1 MRPLSDSCLLSQ
13 INKCASRLLINAA
26 ASISLGTECNFCY
39 PRRLGGRVLTQ
50 MVQTIFPVMNS
61 GYFFRVV
68 CNNAAYFPGGPTHA
82 GSGGPQLSLGWW
94 SRHKREMIVLPGDTG
109 LPAGLAR
116 AQPASRNHKTQLHQL
131 FQQVVDYLME
141 PRAISCLRKQPL
153 VLTAFILIKMC
164 TARTSRPP
172 SFA

>member
-1 MRPLSDSCLLSQ
+1 MQ
-13 INKCASRLLINAA
+13 H
-26 ASISLGTECNFCY
+26 ISLQG
-39 PRRLGGRVLTQ
+39 LTD
-50 MVQTIFPVMNS
+50 TP
-61 GYFFRVV
+61 
-68 CNNAAYFPGGPTHA
+68 

-116 AQPASRNHKTQLHQL
+116 AQPASRNHRTQLHQL

-172 SFA
+172 SFAWSRLIHTRTCTRGGFLAEALMCGCGGKSHVWPRRPSGTTNQTFH